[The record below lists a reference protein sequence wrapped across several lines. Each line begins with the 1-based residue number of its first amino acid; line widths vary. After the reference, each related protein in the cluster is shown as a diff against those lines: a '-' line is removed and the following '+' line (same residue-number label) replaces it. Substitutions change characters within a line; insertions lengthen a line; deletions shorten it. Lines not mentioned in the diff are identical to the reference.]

1 MKFTGKI
8 LILIIA
14 ISFGMLGL
22 VDTRVNVRTLEKEI
36 LRIQEKKEGLFDEI
50 SRLRIR
56 RTELKRI
63 ERIRKIAEQKLN
75 MVFPDGTMK
84 IIY

>member
-22 VDTRVNVRTLEKEI
+22 VDTRVNVRTLDKEI
-36 LRIQEKKEGLFDEI
+36 LRIQERKEGLFDEI

-63 ERIRKIAEQKLN
+63 ERIRKIAKQKLN
-75 MVFPDGTMK
+75 MVFPDGAMK

>member
-1 MKFTGKI
+1 MKFTGKV
-8 LILIIA
+8 LIFIIA

-36 LRIQEKKEGLFDEI
+36 LRLQKSKEEMFDEV

-56 RTELKRI
+56 RTELNSM

-75 MVFPDGTMK
+75 MVFPDGPMK

>member
-1 MKFTGKI
+1 MKFTGKV
-8 LILIIA
+8 LIFIIA

-36 LRIQEKKEGLFDEI
+36 LRLQKSKEGMFDEI
-50 SRLRIR
+50 SRLRIS
-56 RTELKRI
+56 RTELNSM

-75 MVFPDGTMK
+75 MVFPDGAMK